1 MDFEI
6 VEIKAFTGARAH
18 VYSVIPEG
26 EETSLLEQFFEENK
40 SYTKDIK
47 KVLYKIRVM
56 ANDTG
61 FRREFLKEGEGSL
74 GDGVFALGSTGRLRL
89 YGIYFHEAVVL
100 FGSGGYKPPEAK
112 SYQDYP
118 PLNAKAEQIKAIAK
132 DIYRMVVNRELKVND
147 DGTLE

>member
-6 VEIKAFTGARAH
+6 VEMQDFTGPKAH

-26 EETSLLEQFFEENK
+26 EEIPLLDQFFEENK
-40 SYTKDIK
+40 SHASDLK
-47 KVLYKIRVM
+47 KVILRLKTM

-61 FRREFLKEGEGSL
+61 FRKIYLKEGEG
-74 GDGVFALGSTGRLRL
+74 GWTDGMFALKKTGRLRL
-89 YGIYFHEAVVL
+89 YGIYFHDAVVL
-100 FGSGGYKPPEAK
+100 FGSGGYKPPEAI

-118 PLNAKAEQIKAIAK
+118 PLNAKAEQTKAIARE
-132 DIYRMVVNRELKVND
+132 IYRMIKEKQLKVND